1 MYTKQVINDI
11 ETNYSRYSESISDQM
26 LFYNTKHFFSYLFSI
41 DIVKDILSNLK
52 KECPYNEETIKKYNT
67 LEGFNLLQLVAQDRK
82 KYVSYVLHFL
92 EYSFASGLIINFYV
106 EAAWICYGEKEY
118 TLKEKIMLFKTEVIK
133 PLCDYVIDELR
144 KNVSLLYVLNRFKNR
159 TMRFET
165 PYSTEYSERYIQNN
179 LALYLFDRGYNV
191 HREEDL
197 SNGKPDF
204 VLSGKNNV
212 HRNENQSNGQSD
224 FLYSDEDNNPYII
237 EVKFIKKKISENKF
251 REYTSQ
257 LNEYVN
263 EQYTSIGVLCIF
275 TIEDLDFI
283 WKNNPTN
290 MEIITIYVGNL
301 KPSKRNTKFITL
313 DFNKLRK

>member
-1 MYTKQVINDI
+1 MNQYQTRCFFIIQ
-11 ETNYSRYSESISDQM
+11 SI
-26 LFYNTKHFFSYLFSI
+26 FFSYLFSI

-52 KECPYNEETIKKYNT
+52 KECPYKKETIEEYNT
-67 LEGFNLLQLVAQDRK
+67 LEGFNLLRFVAQDRK

-92 EYSFASGLIINFYV
+92 EYSFASDFIVDFYND
-106 EAAWICYGEKEY
+106 APWICYGEENY

-144 KNVSLLYVLNRFKNR
+144 KNVSLIYVLNRFKDR
-159 TMRFET
+159 TTRFET
-165 PYSTEYSERYIQNN
+165 PYPTDDSERNIQNK

-204 VLSGKNNV
+204 VLSDENNV

-224 FLYSDEDNNPYII
+224 FLSSDEDNSPYII
-237 EVKFIKKKISENKF
+237 EVKYITKKISKNKF

-257 LNEYVN
+257 LKDYVN
-263 EQYTSIGVLCIF
+263 KKYSSIGVLCIF
-275 TIEDLDFI
+275 TTKDYEFS

-290 MEIITIYVGNL
+290 MEIITIYVGGL
-301 KPSKRNTKFITL
+301 KPSKRNTETISLNFDSDLKQVTKVNTKSRTSKRI
-313 DFNKLRK
+313 

>member
-1 MYTKQVINDI
+1 MSNCLNQKALEFQLFIFVRMYTKQVINDI
-11 ETNYSRYSESISDQM
+11 ETNYSRYCESISDQM

-52 KECPYNEETIKKYNT
+52 KECPYNEETIKEYNT

-165 PYSTEYSERYIQNN
+165 PYPTEYSERDIQNN

-204 VLSGKNNV
+204 
-212 HRNENQSNGQSD
+212 
-224 FLYSDEDNNPYII
+224 LYSDEDNNPYII
-237 EVKFIKKKISENKF
+237 EVKYITKKISENKF

-257 LNEYVN
+257 LNNYVN

-275 TIEDLDFI
+275 TTKDYEFS

-290 MEIITIYVGNL
+290 MEIITIYVGKL
-301 KPSKRNTKFITL
+301 KPSKRNTEFISL